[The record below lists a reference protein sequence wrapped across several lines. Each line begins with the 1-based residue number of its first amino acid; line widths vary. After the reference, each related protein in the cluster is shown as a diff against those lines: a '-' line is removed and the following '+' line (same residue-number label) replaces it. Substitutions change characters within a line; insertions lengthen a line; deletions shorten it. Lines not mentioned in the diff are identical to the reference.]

1 MEGEPCGKYGS
12 KYDCVKQ
19 DCLKNFRLV
28 FFPVSSYT
36 DIKIFSGG
44 IVMSTAEIE
53 ESIRTATISL
63 EMEGLHIDSQY
74 ADWCRQ
80 MLSGKISMKE
90 YIAMVIERAKG

>member
-1 MEGEPCGKYGS
+1 M
-12 KYDCVKQ
+12 
-19 DCLKNFRLV
+19 KNFHLV
-28 FFPVSSYT
+28 FILVSSYT

-74 ADWCRQ
+74 AEWCRQ
-80 MLSGKISMKE
+80 MLSGKISMEE

>member
-1 MEGEPCGKYGS
+1 MYGS

-19 DCLKNFRLV
+19 DCLKNFHLV
-28 FFPVSSYT
+28 FILVSSYT

-44 IVMSTAEIE
+44 IVMSAAEIE

-74 ADWCRQ
+74 AEWCRQ
-80 MLSGKISMKE
+80 MLSGKISMEE